1 MAQRREALGMRDVE
15 PQHTPVLLAETLAA
29 LEPARG
35 GWFVDGTVGLGGHT
49 AAILRAGARVI
60 AIDRDPGA
68 LRSAAERLAGYGD
81 RVRFVHGDFRS
92 LKRMLMEMGWS
103 QVNGV
108 LVDLGISS
116 WQLDDPTRGFS
127 FRHDGPLDMRLDA
140 TASLTAADI
149 VNTWTEAE
157 LAEAIQQWGE
167 ERYARRVAR
176 SIVNTRRTAPI
187 TTTHHLAALVR
198 QAIPT
203 RGPQRIDP
211 ATRTFQ
217 ALRIAVNRELDGL
230 EAFVSD
236 AVDVLAPGGRL
247 AVITFHSLED
257 RPIKHALRR
266 EAGLPDEDAPV
277 DFWGRRLTPTPR
289 LRLLHRRPIVPTE
302 AEAASNPR
310 ARSAKLRSAER
321 L

>member
-1 MAQRREALGMRDVE
+1 M
-15 PQHTPVLLAETLAA
+15 LAETLSALNPAA
-29 LEPARG
+29 G
-35 GWFVDGTVGLGGHT
+35 GWFVDGTVGLGGHSE
-49 AAILRAGARVI
+49 ALLAAGAKVL

-68 LRSAAERLAGYGD
+68 LRYAAERLAGYGSQ
-81 RVRFVHGDFRS
+81 VRLVHGDFRS
-92 LKRMLMEMGWS
+92 LKAILSAIGQSRVS
-103 QVNGV
+103 GV
-108 LVDLGISS
+108 LADFGVSS

-127 FRHDGPLDMRLDA
+127 FRQDGPLDMRMDP
-140 TASLTAADI
+140 TQSLTAADI
-149 VNTWTEAE
+149 VNAWEEAE
-157 LAEAIQQWGE
+157 LAEIIWQWGE

-176 SIVNTRRTAPI
+176 RIIAARALAPI
-187 TTTHHLAALVR
+187 ATTGRLAEIVR

-230 EAFVSD
+230 DQFVAD
-236 AVDVLAPGGRL
+236 AVEALAPGGRL
-247 AVITFHSLED
+247 AIIAFHSLED
-257 RPIKHALRR
+257 RIVKRALRR
-266 EAGLPDEDAPV
+266 EAGLPDADAPT
-277 DFWGRRLTPTPR
+277 DAWGRRATPAPR
-289 LRLLHRRPIVPTE
+289 LRLLHRRPIVPTD